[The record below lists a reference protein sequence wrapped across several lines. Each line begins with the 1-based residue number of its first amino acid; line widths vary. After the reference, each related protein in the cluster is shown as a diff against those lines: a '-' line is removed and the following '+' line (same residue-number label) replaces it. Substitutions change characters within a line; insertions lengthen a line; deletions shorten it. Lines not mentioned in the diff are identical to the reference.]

1 MKVTQ
6 GRKIPKNYRNI
17 TGKFFSRKIKGSI
30 AFESKLERDYYM
42 LFELDNSI
50 SIIKEQPV
58 TLQSE
63 TTRLKYTPDFEIF
76 IHTNGV
82 YKTIIGEIKYKKD
95 LKKDWETLRPKFEM
109 AIEYCNSKENTEFKI
124 FTNACPKISSQD
136 YLFNTHFLLNFK
148 QFNHKNYHLLRS
160 NYKPNITIN
169 ELLKASTDNI
179 SLQMELLSTV
189 WYLIKIDVIK
199 TDLFIKLS
207 TSSILQKFK
216 IHDEPSAPILIK
228 EGYYPRRHT

>member
-17 TGKFFSRKIKGSI
+17 TGKFFSRKVKGSI

-63 TTRLKYTPDFEIF
+63 NTRLKYTPDFEIY
-76 IHTNGV
+76 ININGT

-109 AIEYCNSKENTEFKI
+109 AIEYCQSRENTEFKI
-124 FTNACPKISSQD
+124 FTNACPRISNQD

-148 QFNHKNYHLLRS
+148 QYNHDNYSLLKS
-160 NYKPNITIN
+160 NYKPNMTIGT
-169 ELLKASTDNI
+169 LLKQCTDDL
-179 SLQMELLSTV
+179 SHQMEL
-189 WYLIKIDVIK
+189 
-199 TDLFIKLS
+199 
-207 TSSILQKFK
+207 KF
-216 IHDEPSAPILIK
+216 
-228 EGYYPRRHT
+228 